1 MRVWSRI
8 LIPLAALAGLVFAAA
23 ADTPLPAAAGDPLA
37 ESIRENTE
45 ELDQLR
51 RRISGYQER
60 LSNLDDQETQVRRSY
75 HEIEQELEETSR
87 IVGEMASRE
96 HQLEEEGAVLAARL
110 LESRYEFSVRQAALG
125 RRLRALYVH
134 GRPGDLRAVLAA
146 SSVSDLMARYRMTR
160 TLARLE
166 AGLVKETRARGRRL
180 RREQRILDAALAGI
194 WEARSSADDQN
205 ARMELLAAERTA
217 ALRDLDSERRGIKDQ
232 LIALDLNEQK
242 LTYVLEDLEQQR
254 AERPA
259 GPVDD
264 ATTNDLR
271 ALAGELAWP
280 VQGEVVR
287 GFGRSVHPRFKTVTL
302 NNGLNIAAAAGSPVA
317 AVADGTVEFRDD
329 LPGFGTCVILDH
341 GGGYYTLYAQLDR
354 VFVSVGAEIAGGQ
367 VIAEVGVPAAG
378 GDPELYFEVRHGRT
392 PLDPADWLRSR

>member
-1 MRVWSRI
+1 MRVWFRI
-8 LIPLAALAGLVFAAA
+8 LIPLAALAGLVFAAV
-23 ADTPLPAAAGDPLA
+23 ADTPLPAATGDPLA

-45 ELDQLR
+45 ELEQLR

-96 HQLEEEGAVLAARL
+96 HQLEKEGAVLATRL
-110 LESRYEFSVRQAALG
+110 LESREEFAARQAALG

-134 GRPGDLRAVLAA
+134 GRPGDLRTVLAA
-146 SSVSDLMARYRMTR
+146 SSVSDLVAGYRMTR

-166 AGLVKETRARGRRL
+166 AGLVAETRARGRRL
-180 RREQRILDAALAGI
+180 RQEQRILDAALAGI
-194 WEARSSADDQN
+194 WEAQSSADDQN

-217 ALRDLDSERRGIKDQ
+217 ALRDLDSERREIKDQ

-242 LTYVLEDLEQQR
+242 LTYVLEDLERQR

-259 GPVDD
+259 GPVDG
-264 ATTNDLR
+264 ATASDLR

-302 NNGLNIAAAAGSPVA
+302 NNGMNIAAAAGSPVA

-354 VFVSVGAEIAGGQ
+354 VFVSAGAEIAGGQ